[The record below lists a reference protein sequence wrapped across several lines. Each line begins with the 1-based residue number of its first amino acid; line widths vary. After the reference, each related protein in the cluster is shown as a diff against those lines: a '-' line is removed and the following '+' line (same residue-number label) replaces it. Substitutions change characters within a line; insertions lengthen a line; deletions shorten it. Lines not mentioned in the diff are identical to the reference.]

1 MNIAPII
8 KKVLYFKKS
17 ERYIDVKKRLKDF
30 DFSRKEH
37 REWFSELCFC
47 LLTANATAEGGI
59 KVQNAL
65 GKKFHRL
72 NEKELAG
79 ELKTLRYRFPNK
91 RAHYICVAQ
100 KCFKI
105 KDLIKNMPSKDARE
119 FLIKNIK
126 GIGMKEASHFLRNT
140 GRTDV
145 AIIDRHILRS
155 MGREVK
161 SIGRKEY
168 EEAEKIL
175 ETVAR
180 KTKTTLA
187 ELDLILWAIQ
197 TGKILK

>member
-1 MNIAPII
+1 MNIALVT
-8 KKVLYFKKS
+8 KKVQNFKKS
-17 ERYIDVKKRLKDF
+17 EKYSEVKKRLKEF
-30 DFSRKEH
+30 DFSMKEH

-65 GKKFHRL
+65 GKRFHL
-72 NEKELAG
+72 LSEKELSR
-79 ELKTLRYRFPNK
+79 ELKNLRYRFPNK

-105 KDLIKNMPSKDARE
+105 KDMIKNMPSKEARE
-119 FLIKNIK
+119 FLVENVK
-126 GIGMKEASHFLRNT
+126 GMGMKEASHFLRNT

-155 MGREVK
+155 MGKEVK
-161 SIGRKEY
+161 SISRKEY
-168 EEAEKIL
+168 ENAEKIL
-175 ETVAR
+175 ENVAR

-187 ELDLILWAIQ
+187 ELDLILWAMQ
-197 TGKILK
+197 TGKVLK

>member
-1 MNIAPII
+1 MDIAPII
-8 KKVLYFKKS
+8 KKVLDFKKS
-17 ERYIDVKKRLKDF
+17 EKYSNVKKRLNEF
-30 DFSRKEH
+30 DFSGKEH
-37 REWFSELCFC
+37 GEWFSELCFC

-65 GKKFHRL
+65 GKKFHLL
-72 NEKELAG
+72 NEKQLAK

-105 KDLIKNMPSKDARE
+105 KDMIGGMPSKEARD
-119 FLIKNIK
+119 FLVENVK
-126 GIGMKEASHFLRNT
+126 GMGMKEASHFLRNT

-155 MGREVK
+155 LGREVK
-161 SIGRKEY
+161 SISRKEY
-168 EEAEKIL
+168 EGAEKVL
-175 ETVAR
+175 EEVAK
-180 KTKTTLA
+180 KTKTSLA